1 MKKYSVRPEID
12 EKINKEFVK
21 YPEIL
26 RKLLFLRGIKSLQEA
41 EAFLSPVFEENC
53 DPYLMKDMEKAVKR
67 IFQAISENEK
77 VIIYSDYDADGIPG
91 AVILHDFFKKI
102 GFNNFESYIPHR
114 VMEGFGLNDEAVDQ
128 FSKDEVKLIITVDC
142 GIADLAE
149 AEKIKKAMIDLIITD
164 HHEPVSYTHL
174 TLPTKRIV

>member
-1 MKKYSVRPEID
+1 
-12 EKINKEFVK
+12 
-21 YPEIL
+21 
-26 RKLLFLRGIKSLQEA
+26 
-41 EAFLSPVFEENC
+41 
-53 DPYLMKDMEKAVKR
+53 MKDMEKAVKR

-91 AVILHDFFKKI
+91 AVVMHDFFKKI

-142 GIADLAE
+142 GIADVLE
-149 AEKIKKAMIDLIITD
+149 SKKIKKYGIDLIITD
-164 HHEPVSYTHL
+164 HHEPKDE
-174 TLPTKRIV
+174 LPEAIAILDPKQKDCKYPNKNICGAGVAFKLVQALIKKNI